1 MSRYGFVDPRHF
13 FNRHL
18 SWLQFNERVLEESR
32 DPSNPLLERVKF
44 LAITAANL
52 DEFVEVRVAGL
63 LQQVEH
69 GNHDAGPDGRT
80 PEKLLGELAE
90 RTHAFVRAQYDCWRD
105 ELVPQL
111 AQESVR
117 VLGLSELR
125 PAAREHIEH
134 FYTTS
139 VEPLL
144 TPVTVDPAHPFPH
157 VLNKALCLAFLL
169 RRKRRR
175 SHPYLGVVT
184 VPRALPRLVRLP
196 SAEGRLDYIFLHDIV
211 HAFAERLYHGY
222 EVLSAAAFRVTRNS
236 NLYLEDEESRSI
248 LDTVDTQLHRR
259 RKGEAVRLEI
269 ETGANQEII
278 DRLESNFRLQP
289 FQVFRVNGP
298 INLSRLFHLYD
309 EIPRPD
315 LKYRPFTPR
324 EVALKPGAA
333 SLFELIRKRD
343 LLLHHPYDSYS
354 TVVRFIESAAQ
365 DSNVLSIKQ
374 TLYRTSE
381 NSPVVRALI
390 DAAAKKEVA
399 VVVELKARFDEAS
412 NIRWARN
419 LQEAG
424 VQVYY
429 GVVGLKTHCKL
440 ALVARR
446 EPDGQIRRYAHLGT
460 GNYNPSTARFYTDL
474 SLLTSDT
481 QITSAV
487 HHVFN
492 YLTAYSERHE
502 YHPLF
507 VAPLNLGKN
516 CLGLIARETAHAKAG
531 RPAFLFAKVNSLL
544 DEETIA
550 ALYRA
555 SQAGVQIE
563 LIVRGACALRPGL
576 RGISSRIRVRSLIG
590 RFLEHSRIFVFG
602 NGGKTEVYLGSADWM
617 HRNIYE
623 RVEVMFHLRNPA
635 LSDQVLREVVAP
647 YIADNAKTRYLQP
660 DGSYIRATIANAT
673 PRKRGAQSFNAQEYL
688 LANALNPSASP
699 NPTNPSPCKD
709 LQPPPAR
716 KTLRSLR
723 PALRLP
729 AFHASGPQIAVFLRA
744 FHAPWEKPSTIST
757 RDNAGLGCHRI
768 ADMPACN

>member
-1 MSRYGFVDPRHF
+1 MSRNGFVDPNLF

-18 SWLQFNERVLEESR
+18 SWLQFNERVLEEAR
-32 DPSNPLLERVKF
+32 DPANPVLERVKF
-44 LAITAANL
+44 LGITASNL

-80 PEKLLGELAE
+80 PEKVLGELAE
-90 RTHAFVRAQYDCWRD
+90 RIQKFVRDQYECWRE

-111 AQESVR
+111 AKESVR
-117 VLGLSELR
+117 VLGLSELG
-125 PAAREHIEH
+125 PAAREHIEK
-134 FYTTS
+134 FYVSS

-175 SHPYLGVVT
+175 SQAYLGVVT

-196 SAEGRLDYIFLHDIV
+196 SPEGRVDYIFLHDVV

-269 ETGANQEII
+269 EAGANQEII
-278 DRLESNFRLQP
+278 DRLESNFRLTP
-289 FQVFRVNGP
+289 FQVFRIHGP
-298 INLSRLFHLYD
+298 INLSRVFHLY
-309 EIPRPD
+309 EETPRPD
-315 LKYRPFTPR
+315 LKFKAFTPR

-365 DSNVLSIKQ
+365 DPSVLSIKQ

-381 NSPVVRALI
+381 NSPIVRALI
-390 DAAAKKEVA
+390 DAAARKEVA

-446 EPDGQIRRYAHLGT
+446 EADGQIRRYAHMGT
-460 GNYNPSTARFYTDL
+460 GNYNPFTARFYTDL
-474 SLLTSDT
+474 SLLTTDPH
-481 QITSAV
+481 ITGAV
-487 HHVFN
+487 HHVFD
-492 YLTAYSERHE
+492 YLTAYAERRE
-502 YHPLF
+502 YTPLF
-507 VAPLNLGKN
+507 VAPLNLGKS
-516 CLGLIARETAHAKAG
+516 CLSLIARETAHAKAG
-531 RPAFLFAKVNSLL
+531 RPASLIAKVNALL
-544 DEETIA
+544 DEETIQ

-555 SQAGVQIE
+555 SQAGVKID

-576 RGISSRIRVRSLIG
+576 RGISSGIRVRSIIG
-590 RFLEHSRIFVFG
+590 RFLEHSRVFVFG
-602 NGGKTEVYLGSADWM
+602 NGGKTEIYLGSADWM

-623 RVEVMFHLRNPA
+623 RVEVMFHLRNPV
-635 LSDQVLREVVAP
+635 LCEQVLGEVVAP
-647 YIADNAKTRYLQP
+647 YMADTEKTRYLQP
-660 DGSYIRATIANAT
+660 DGNYVRPRDAGAAPRARNGIR
-673 PRKRGAQSFNAQEYL
+673 FNAQEYL
-688 LANALNPSASP
+688 LGMAQGEATGPSIP
-699 NPTNPSPCKD
+699 R
-709 LQPPPAR
+709 LG
-716 KTLRSLR
+716 SLR
-723 PALRLP
+723 
-729 AFHASGPQIAVFLRA
+729 
-744 FHAPWEKPSTIST
+744 K
-757 RDNAGLGCHRI
+757 
-768 ADMPACN
+768 MPAAKKSAERPA